1 MKRKEML
8 SAYQKKKKKETK
20 NPELTKQAVVELELK
35 EALLLGIFHNM
46 KRQADLGPL
55 AWWDQSCQS
64 HLLAIPCD
72 FCIPQPFCMKMNHK
86 GHQNTCFTDK
96 TN

>member
-55 AWWDQSCQS
+55 AWWDQSCQC

-72 FCIPQPFCMKMNHK
+72 FCIPQLFA
-86 GHQNTCFTDK
+86 
-96 TN
+96 